1 MWTGGKML
9 HIFYLMGKSSSGKDT
24 IYRKLKE
31 SMPELQSITGYT
43 TRPIRGG
50 EKDGREYFFVN
61 EKILEDMEKKGIVIE
76 KRIYH
81 TMHGLWTYFTADD
94 GQVQEEQDYLLIG
107 TLESFAKVRD
117 YYGKERVIPIY
128 IEVEDGVRLFR
139 ALERERAQENPK
151 YQEMCRRFL
160 ADEEDFKEE
169 NIRNCGIEKRFI
181 NDHLERCL
189 NEVQEY
195 IKTLQA

>member
-1 MWTGGKML
+1 MWNGGKMI

-43 TRPIRGG
+43 TRPIRAG

-117 YYGKERVIPIY
+117 YYGKECVIPIY

>member
-1 MWTGGKML
+1 MI

-43 TRPIRGG
+43 TRPIRAG

-169 NIRNCGIEKRFI
+169 NIRNCGIEKRFR
-181 NDHLERCL
+181 NAHLERCL
-189 NEVQEY
+189 SEVQEY